1 MGDERFRELKS
12 FSKLSVMLVTTKK
25 YIKHDIVYK
34 LLKLVLLLTFAT
46 ASVERV
52 FSIMNYMKNKLRNR
66 MGDQYLNGC

>member
-1 MGDERFRELKS
+1 
-12 FSKLSVMLVTTKK
+12 MLVTTKK

-34 LLKLVLLLTFAT
+34 LLKLVLLLPFAT

-52 FSIMNYMKNKLRNR
+52 FSIMNYVKSKLRNR